1 MAYKN
6 EPFIKEKDGV
16 QAPDGFHYMPNGK
29 LMSDADH
36 IALYGYVE
44 KTINSIIIDTKDI
57 NYLGDSKSFT
67 INGDEGAIFSLE
79 IYDNSNNYYNFTT
92 NSWSASKSGLN
103 KINLTTGVYKSQIN
117 FDPIGAGSLKTYTI
131 NLIAETANNIKTSHV
146 SFVEARFLD
155 DTIDINNCEG
165 SNSNILQKIIYQD
178 VKKNLYLSCVAPS
191 LYTAS
196 TGTVNGTVSSNARII
211 IDQDATDQKIIN
223 VGDKVTGT
231 GIASSTHTLVRK
243 VDPDGDNVNEID
255 VDKTVSVSDGVTL
268 TFTPGFNGV
277 TPHFTDSTSGRHEI
291 EISSSGYTKGAF
303 SITCTALSGRTFAVK
318 KIPTINDLCAITT
331 VNFESAALAISDE
344 NTSSNS
350 LFFRWPVNNI
360 AKLSEGMF
368 LDSARTGTGEN
379 TTHPAASIS
388 SYLTTQTKTEVINN
402 EYYRDIKEIVIPD
415 VSVAGVDAY
424 GNSITAI
431 DRTGVV
437 TAQKGNITFNEQQR
451 VGLASDS
458 NVRIFGY
465 GAKKIKEL
473 TGIDIS
479 ISNVVVT
486 PTQISTTTAA
496 ATSASQNITL
506 TEVANVSS
514 LSQIRGIGIN
524 AAVAS
529 PTIRNKTALS
539 GEANIVVS
547 SAQTIEEGQTLFFDN
562 ASNVMTITGEIE
574 VTNMGI
580 NDTTLYF
587 DLEKFLIVK

>member
-1 MAYKN
+1 MAYQN

-16 QAPDGFHYMPNGK
+16 QAPNGFHYMPNGK

-44 KTINSIIIDTKDI
+44 KTINNIIIDTKDV
-57 NYLGDSKSFT
+57 NYLGDSKAFT
-67 INGDEGAIFSLE
+67 INGDEGAVFSLE

-92 NSWSASKSGLN
+92 KSWSASKSGLN
-103 KINLTTGVYKSQIN
+103 KISLINGTYKSQIN

-131 NLIAETANNIKTSHV
+131 NLIAETVNNIKTSHV
-146 SFVEARFLD
+146 SFIEARFLD

-191 LYTAS
+191 LYTTS
-196 TGTVNGTVSSNARII
+196 IGVVNGAKSGAKIV

-231 GIASSTHTLVRK
+231 GIAGSTHTLVRLIN
-243 VDPDGDNVNEID
+243 PDGDNVNEIE
-255 VDKTVSVSDGVTL
+255 VDKVVTVSDGVNL

-291 EISSSGYTKGAF
+291 EISSSGYTKASF

-318 KIPTINDLCAITT
+318 ATPTIDDLCAITT
-331 VNFESAALAISDE
+331 VNFESAALAIVDE
-344 NTSSNS
+344 NTSSDS
-350 LFFRWPVNNI
+350 VFFRWPVDNI
-360 AKLSEGMF
+360 ARLSEGMF
-368 LDSARTGTGEN
+368 LDSARTGTGLN

-388 SYLTTQTKTEVINN
+388 SYLTTQTKTEVVNN
-402 EYYRDIKEIVIPD
+402 EYYKDIKEITIPN
-415 VSVAGVDAY
+415 VSLAGVDTY
-424 GNSITAI
+424 GNDITAM

-437 TAQKGNITFNEQQR
+437 TAQKGNIIFNKQQKDA
-451 VGLASDS
+451 LKSDT

-465 GAKKIKEL
+465 GAEKIKEL
-473 TGIDIS
+473 TGVDVS
-479 ISNVVVT
+479 ISNIVVT
-486 PTQISTTTAA
+486 PTQVSTTTATT
-496 ATSASQNITL
+496 TSASQTIRL
-506 TEVANVSS
+506 TEVANVSP
-514 LSQIRGIGIN
+514 LSQIRGIGIDPT
-524 AAVAS
+524 VAS
-529 PTIRNKTALS
+529 PTIKNKTAQS
-539 GEANIVVS
+539 GEADIVVS
-547 SAQTIEEGQTLFFDN
+547 SAQTIENGQTLFFDT
-562 ASNVMTITGEIE
+562 ASNIITITGEIE

-580 NDTTLYF
+580 SDTTLYF